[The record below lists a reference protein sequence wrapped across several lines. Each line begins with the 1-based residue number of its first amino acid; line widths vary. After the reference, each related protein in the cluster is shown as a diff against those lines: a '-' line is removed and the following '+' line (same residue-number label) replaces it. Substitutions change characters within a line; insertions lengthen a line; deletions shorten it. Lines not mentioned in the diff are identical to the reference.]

1 MERRLG
7 EPNAD
12 MGAGHASPSRAFIPG
27 LVVVAVVVV
36 VARFVDRST
45 DVSSLVVAVVLGAIA
60 ANAGLIRPVLRPG
73 LAFAGRRLLR
83 IGVVLLGLRLSFDD
97 IRGLGI
103 VGAVS
108 VIVVV
113 LLAFLGVQH
122 IARLLGLS
130 SGIGLLTA
138 TGFSICGASAI
149 AAMAPLSGADEEE
162 TAYAIALVTLFG
174 SLAIALLPPLG
185 HLFDMPATEFG
196 AWVGAGVHD
205 VGQVTATASA
215 YSDRSLAIATL
226 VKLTRVV
233 MLAPMVAIVGVARR
247 RDDSTEGANPA
258 ILPLFV
264 VGFLAAIGLRATAWL
279 SPSQLEIGRHLE
291 NVTLTAG
298 MFALG
303 AGVEIVRLRR
313 LGGKPLVLGFASWAL
328 VALLALGAAYVS
340 I

>member
-108 VIVVV
+108 VIVVINNV
-113 LLAFLGVQH
+113 KVKLGVGDYIRAQCTGLDAPALH
-122 IARLLGLS
+122 LGGAVVVI
-130 SGIGLLTA
+130 GIGEQIGYIRQSA
-138 TGFSICGASAI
+138 VSGFFI
-149 AAMAPLSGADEEE
+149 
-162 TAYAIALVTLFG
+162 
-174 SLAIALLPPLG
+174 
-185 HLFDMPATEFG
+185 
-196 AWVGAGVHD
+196 
-205 VGQVTATASA
+205 
-215 YSDRSLAIATL
+215 
-226 VKLTRVV
+226 
-233 MLAPMVAIVGVARR
+233 
-247 RDDSTEGANPA
+247 N
-258 ILPLFV
+258 
-264 VGFLAAIGLRATAWL
+264 
-279 SPSQLEIGRHLE
+279 E
-291 NVTLTAG
+291 NV
-298 MFALG
+298 
-303 AGVEIVRLRR
+303 
-313 LGGKPLVLGFASWAL
+313 
-328 VALLALGAAYVS
+328 
-340 I
+340 